1 MPQPLPLPRATNLL
15 NPEAFEKRAEKWGS
29 EGPKKEVN
37 PLTGRV
43 PQSQANA
50 EEVDLAGR
58 VNTILFS
65 RTICDIGLEQAG
77 GHGGQSRPWPL
88 PPLPSPLSPL
98 FAASLIPLTR

>member
-1 MPQPLPLPRATNLL
+1 M

-43 PQSQANA
+43 PLSQANA

-58 VNTILFS
+58 VNTIVFQDYL
-65 RTICDIGLEQAG
+65 
-77 GHGGQSRPWPL
+77 
-88 PPLPSPLSPL
+88 
-98 FAASLIPLTR
+98 